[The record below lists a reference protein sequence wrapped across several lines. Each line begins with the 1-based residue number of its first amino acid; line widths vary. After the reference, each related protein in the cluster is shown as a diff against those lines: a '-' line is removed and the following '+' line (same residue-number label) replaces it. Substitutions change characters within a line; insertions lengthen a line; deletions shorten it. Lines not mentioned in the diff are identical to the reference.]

1 MCLNDT
7 HKGRGVFSEV
17 RGSKLPALPC
27 RNGAHRQSYAS
38 NWRKTAIA
46 AASAARPWV
55 RTQERR
61 SADAEGRAG
70 VTSHTSTTVLPK
82 LCPVNMPWNAAGKFS
97 NPSATWVLNFMLPS
111 ESGVSSSSRI
121 SATKCSHDELR

>member
-1 MCLNDT
+1 MPDQCPISPHLPLGEQPKDGDRGGV
-7 HKGRGVFSEV
+7 GRPGH
-17 RGSKLPALPC
+17 GS
-27 RNGAHRQSYAS
+27 
-38 NWRKTAIA
+38 
-46 AASAARPWV
+46 

-70 VTSHTSTTVLPK
+70 VTSHTSTTFLPK
-82 LCPVNMPWNAAGKFS
+82 LCPVNMPWKAAGKFS

-121 SATKCSHDELR
+121 SATKCSHDELRWDWMVMSMPT